1 MAESSTFTRKHDGRP
16 TQAER
21 RERSEQELLEATLR
35 VVSGQGVSA
44 ATFDTIGKEAGYSR
58 GLVTQRF
65 GSKDGLIR
73 ALIAHLHAWQQA
85 ALDRDRVDSM
95 NGLSALCAFVDLHCQ
110 VLDGHEEVAAYYMLL
125 AAAVADQLETREAFA
140 DEHEIERVLIRQIIE
155 RGQADG
161 SIRADADAD
170 AAALMTGCSLI
181 GIRMQSLIDPD
192 TDIAPIRDE
201 LIRSLRARLS
211 LD

>member
-1 MAESSTFTRKHDGRP
+1 MWA
-16 TQAER
+16 A
-21 RERSEQELLEATLR
+21 
-35 VVSGQGVSA
+35 VSYVPWLWHPQV
-44 ATFDTIGKEAGYSR
+44 
-58 GLVTQRF
+58 LVT
-65 GSKDGLIR
+65 
-73 ALIAHLHAWQQA
+73 
-85 ALDRDRVDSM
+85 
-95 NGLSALCAFVDLHCQ
+95 
-110 VLDGHEEVAAYYMLL
+110 EVGDVSY
-125 AAAVADQLETREAFA
+125 LEVGMRMEREAFA

-181 GIRMQSLIDPD
+181 GIRMQSLIDPN